1 MSPVE
6 CRRRTAG
13 IQYNYFGHDE
23 WKQFAPG
30 LDSLDDADKIRG
42 KVLLA
47 FEQAERI
54 AASGNADQAQIQEL
68 LTFVLVGAGTVGVEM
83 AGTLAEMA
91 RMVLV
96 RDFRHIDPRSAQI
109 FLYEAGPRILPSYP
123 EDLSSKAR
131 RHLVA
136 IGRDHLYGDF
146 GRKRVCG
153 GHHGRWKTRSEPDG
167 NLERRCLGL
176 SRGSL
181 ARDAGGQS
189 RQSQGEPGSFDSR
202 LSKHLCHWGYGSRDR
217 SFTESNQ
224 S

>member
-68 LTFVLVGAGTVGVEM
+68 LTFVLVGAGT
-83 AGTLAEMA
+83 LL
-91 RMVLV
+91 VL
-96 RDFRHIDPRSAQI
+96 
-109 FLYEAGPRILPSYP
+109 
-123 EDLSSKAR
+123 
-131 RHLVA
+131 
-136 IGRDHLYGDF
+136 
-146 GRKRVCG
+146 
-153 GHHGRWKTRSEPDG
+153 
-167 NLERRCLGL
+167 
-176 SRGSL
+176 
-181 ARDAGGQS
+181 GQ
-189 RQSQGEPGSFDSR
+189 R
-202 LSKHLCHWGYGSRDR
+202 
-217 SFTESNQ
+217 
-224 S
+224 